1 MFDTIAMEFKK
12 LKRNTTIRLAFL
24 GNLVP
29 PLLNFLIY
37 INRKINNTGVATLED
52 MLSQTITFY
61 IIFFGILIYGLV
73 SSYVFSREYEED
85 TFKALLTIPVSRNMV
100 IVSKLIV
107 ISVIIF
113 LMVAASFAFSVIFSV
128 IGGFSGINMDIILR
142 YIPCYLMTYLLNMM
156 LMPFM
161 IFITFLFKK
170 YIPTMIFAIVASTV
184 NIVIINSKYAQ
195 LFPFS
200 IPFVLTNSNE
210 YSYYPL
216 SVSIAIIVSLF
227 LVSLILCFVFFRKE
241 DL

>member
-1 MFDTIAMEFKK
+1 
-12 LKRNTTIRLAFL
+12 
-24 GNLVP
+24 
-29 PLLNFLIY
+29 
-37 INRKINNTGVATLED
+37 
-52 MLSQTITFY
+52 
-61 IIFFGILIYGLV
+61 
-73 SSYVFSREYEED
+73 
-85 TFKALLTIPVSRNMV
+85 
-100 IVSKLIV
+100 
-107 ISVIIF
+107 
-113 LMVAASFAFSVIFSV
+113 
-128 IGGFSGINMDIILR
+128 
-142 YIPCYLMTYLLNMM
+142 MTYLLNMM

-216 SVSIAIIVSLF
+216 SVSIAIIVTLF